1 MKSKYSKTT
10 RQLLDEIRQNQLD
23 ETITAVKN
31 KAKKTGM
38 PYSILKK
45 VYDRGMAAWKGG
57 HRPGATQV
65 QWALAR
71 VNSFVTKSSGTW
83 GGADK
88 DLAKKVRAA
97 EGFEFSVCEKCGGE
111 ECVCEEFEKEN
122 LDEGTMRV
130 SGIKYGSHN
139 EYFKG
144 VIKKELPNLV
154 AKSSPNTSDV
164 ITFSGSK
171 SDLQKLADIAKKR
184 DYRVG
189 DIKEELEE
197 GKMSEIDRMSK
208 DGKSAEE
215 IAKALKLDVKAVK
228 SVLGEAD
235 LSKKQIKMVHKV
247 ADDLPK
253 KGFKDRYGKDKGDAV
268 RFGTA
273 TNMVKKKLGIDE
285 EEDINELT
293 VSMDKVNK
301 AQKIAKKF
309 AGNMTKA
316 VAEIEKIAKGLSDMS
331 FVKQALAKYN
341 EDLEKDDEKQVK
353 DVIKGLKKGSALH
366 AKQAKE
372 LEKQIA
378 DEVELEESSWEK
390 NKDILPPHLKKLFD
404 KDGNLKNPR
413 SQAVFDK
420 MIKDAGGP
428 AGFIKKHK
436 LREDISEAGPCWKG
450 FKQVGMKKKGGKMV
464 PNCVPTEDT
473 DYDFKVLD
481 LEDLDENLDVRYD
494 IKKQGWFDKQ
504 GKRRYLGIGQT
515 NALMKKAL
523 DKAKRTGDFI
533 NPFKMTH
540 GQKAEDLE
548 ERFPRKGDYAV
559 HSQKKGTPIKNIDHF
574 ATKQDAD
581 DFAAKVKKDGGKVSS
596 ITKLEDL
603 DAQPQDKDV
612 KKVKGTQP
620 KKYYKDLKKDT
631 KKKRANFFKNR
642 PGYKKSDDD
651 DDYKAAPGDKEAKT
665 KPSTF
670 TKKFKKM
677 YGEEVLNEFT
687 AAQIKTLEREY
698 APLKGKRMSVDQ
710 LNKMTGMIKKM
721 SKDQLNKLAQASI
734 PFVTSTA
741 KSELVINR
749 GMKWTDFKEDI
760 NEDVEEVVKLKA
772 EIEKLTRE
780 KEELEKR
787 AAAAS
792 QDKSAPIPNPDTGEV
807 PLKVGLAQAILK
819 LKKDAREADKKM
831 KMTGKKIMQMAKEHF
846 MMEDV
851 SDQAKALGLD
861 YMNFGRYGKD
871 GKVTHK
877 SMGGKLQPVKGKDDK
892 KSDKKSKDSDDE
904 SPEAVDKKARKFMSD
919 LEKGN
924 LEDEDGFGLELD
936 FEDEMSF
943 EPIQDKARELGL
955 DDVVQDLEDV
965 GSYVAEMEPEK
976 AEAEF
981 RKVVAK
987 YSGKPDRAVEM
998 AKKSSEAIDMMTD
1011 TEYDMVQPF
1020 LSDLNMTMDMLKKA
1034 VNSDKTSKGFNPE
1047 VIDALQNTR
1056 EIIGDLRDF
1065 AEVGDEDDQELFD
1078 QLDGEI
1084 EYMADDSEDHDEYTK
1099 QSKVI
1104 SSVET
1109 AQKIIKK
1116 LIKRTKDYE
1125 IKEATN
1131 IAKKE
1136 DESQVLT
1143 FRDLKKKLDIS
1154 DIQKILPDKKK
1165 KEMKLSKEKTK
1176 IKIDPEMDISPSAGG
1191 NAQAASNN

>member
-1 MKSKYSKTT
+1 MKSKYTKTT
-10 RQLLDEIRQNQLD
+10 GQLLDEIRQNQID

-97 EGFEFSVCEKCGGE
+97 EEFEFAVCEKCGGE
-111 ECVCEEFEKEN
+111 ECVCEEFEKGN
-122 LDEGTMRV
+122 LD
-130 SGIKYGSHN
+130 
-139 EYFKG
+139 
-144 VIKKELPNLV
+144 
-154 AKSSPNTSDV
+154 
-164 ITFSGSK
+164 
-171 SDLQKLADIAKKR
+171 
-184 DYRVG
+184 
-189 DIKEELEE
+189 E

-208 DGKSAEE
+208 DGKSAQE

-268 RFGTA
+268 RYGTA
-273 TNMVKKKLGIDE
+273 TNMVKKKLGIDKE
-285 EEDINELT
+285 EKEEGFASD
-293 VSMDKVNK
+293 
-301 AQKIAKKF
+301 AQRRAAF
-309 AGNMTKA
+309 ASGYK
-316 VAEIEKIAKGLSDMS
+316 AKG
-331 FVKQALAKYN
+331 KKGKK

-353 DVIKGLKKGSALH
+353 KVIAGLKKASGLH
-366 AKQAKE
+366 AKQAKS
-372 LEKQIA
+372 LEKQIS

-390 NKDILPPHLKKLFD
+390 NKNILPPHLKKLFD
-404 KDGNLKNPR
+404 KDGNLKNPK

-464 PNCVPTEDT
+464 PNCVPTEET

-540 GQKAEDLE
+540 GQKAEDL
-548 ERFPRKGDYAV
+548 
-559 HSQKKGTPIKNIDHF
+559 
-574 ATKQDAD
+574 
-581 DFAAKVKKDGGKVSS
+581 
-596 ITKLEDL
+596 

-631 KKKRANFFKNR
+631 KKKRADFFKNR
-642 PGYKKSDDD
+642 PDYKKSDDD
-651 DDYKAAPGDKEAKT
+651 DDYKAAPGDKTAKT

-677 YGEEVLNEFT
+677 YGEEILNEFT

-698 APLKGKRMSVDQ
+698 APLKGRTMSTAQ

-721 SKDQLNKLAQASI
+721 TKDQLNKLAQASI

-749 GMKWTDFKEDI
+749 GMKWTDFKESMKMK
-760 NEDVEEVVKLKA
+760 NPFKPKEKGEDKDAKIDKL
-772 EIEKLTRE
+772 E
-780 KEELEKR
+780 KENQMLKVKAELEK
-787 AAAAS
+787 AVE
-792 QDKSAPIPNPDTGEV
+792 PNPDTGEV
-807 PLKVGLAQAILK
+807 PLKVGLAQKILK
-819 LKKDAREADKKM
+819 DM
-831 KMTGKKIMQMAKEHF
+831 KSGKKIKMKE
-846 MMEDV
+846 
-851 SDQAKALGLD
+851 
-861 YMNFGRYGKD
+861 KD
-871 GKVTHK
+871 NQN
-877 SMGGKLQPVKGKDDK
+877 LKG
-892 KSDKKSKDSDDE
+892 
-904 SPEAVDKKARKFMSD
+904 
-919 LEKGN
+919 
-924 LEDEDGFGLELD
+924 
-936 FEDEMSF
+936 
-943 EPIQDKARELGL
+943 
-955 DDVVQDLEDV
+955 V
-965 GSYVAEMEPEK
+965 GT
-976 AEAEF
+976 
-981 RKVVAK
+981 
-987 YSGKPDRAVEM
+987 G
-998 AKKSSEAIDMMTD
+998 
-1011 TEYDMVQPF
+1011 
-1020 LSDLNMTMDMLKKA
+1020 
-1034 VNSDKTSKGFNPE
+1034 
-1047 VIDALQNTR
+1047 
-1056 EIIGDLRDF
+1056 
-1065 AEVGDEDDQELFD
+1065 
-1078 QLDGEI
+1078 
-1084 EYMADDSEDHDEYTK
+1084 
-1099 QSKVI
+1099 
-1104 SSVET
+1104 
-1109 AQKIIKK
+1109 
-1116 LIKRTKDYE
+1116 
-1125 IKEATN
+1125 
-1131 IAKKE
+1131 
-1136 DESQVLT
+1136 
-1143 FRDLKKKLDIS
+1143 
-1154 DIQKILPDKKK
+1154 
-1165 KEMKLSKEKTK
+1165 KTK
-1176 IKIDPEMDISPSAGG
+1176 IEIDPKMNISPSAGG
-1191 NAQAASNN
+1191 DAQATSN

>member
-10 RQLLDEIRQNQLD
+10 RQLLDEIRQNQID

-97 EGFEFSVCEKCGGE
+97 EEFEFAVCEKCGGE
-111 ECVCEEFEKEN
+111 ECVCEEFE
-122 LDEGTMRV
+122 
-130 SGIKYGSHN
+130 
-139 EYFKG
+139 
-144 VIKKELPNLV
+144 
-154 AKSSPNTSDV
+154 
-164 ITFSGSK
+164 
-171 SDLQKLADIAKKR
+171 
-184 DYRVG
+184 
-189 DIKEELEE
+189 KEELEE

-301 AQKIAKKF
+301 AQKIAKKM
-309 AGNMTKA
+309 AGNMTGAIK
-316 VAEIEKIAKGLSDMS
+316 EIEKIAKGLSNMS

-341 EDLEKDDEKQVK
+341 EDLEKEEGFASDAQRRAAFASGYKAKGKKGKKEDLEKDDEKQVK
-353 DVIKGLKKGSALH
+353 KVIAGLKKASGLH
-366 AKQAKE
+366 AKQAKS
-372 LEKQIA
+372 LEKQIS

-390 NKDILPPHLKKLFD
+390 NKNILPPHLKKLFD
-404 KDGNLKNPR
+404 KDGNLKNPK

-436 LREDISEAGPCWKG
+436 LREEDLPEACWKG

-540 GQKAEDLE
+540 GQKAEDL
-548 ERFPRKGDYAV
+548 
-559 HSQKKGTPIKNIDHF
+559 
-574 ATKQDAD
+574 
-581 DFAAKVKKDGGKVSS
+581 
-596 ITKLEDL
+596 

-631 KKKRANFFKNR
+631 KKKRADFFKNR

-677 YGEEVLNEFT
+677 YGEEQLNEFT

-698 APLKGKRMSVDQ
+698 APLKGRRMSPEQ

-721 SKDQLNKLAQASI
+721 TKDQLNKLAQASI

-749 GMKWTDFKEDI
+749 GMKWTDFKEGLK
-760 NEDVEEVVKLKA
+760 NESADKETTSATVSKKTDDKEKLKQ
-772 EIEKLTRE
+772 EIDKLE
-780 KEELEKR
+780 KENQLLKVKNLEK
-787 AAAAS
+787 S
-792 QDKSAPIPNPDTGEV
+792 QKTVEPNKDTGEV
-807 PLKVGLAQAILK
+807 PLKVGLAQ
-819 LKKDAREADKKM
+819 
-831 KMTGKKIMQMAKEHF
+831 
-846 MMEDV
+846 
-851 SDQAKALGLD
+851 
-861 YMNFGRYGKD
+861 
-871 GKVTHK
+871 
-877 SMGGKLQPVKGKDDK
+877 
-892 KSDKKSKDSDDE
+892 
-904 SPEAVDKKARKFMSD
+904 
-919 LEKGN
+919 
-924 LEDEDGFGLELD
+924 
-936 FEDEMSF
+936 
-943 EPIQDKARELGL
+943 
-955 DDVVQDLEDV
+955 
-965 GSYVAEMEPEK
+965 
-976 AEAEF
+976 
-981 RKVVAK
+981 
-987 YSGKPDRAVEM
+987 
-998 AKKSSEAIDMMTD
+998 
-1011 TEYDMVQPF
+1011 
-1020 LSDLNMTMDMLKKA
+1020 
-1034 VNSDKTSKGFNPE
+1034 
-1047 VIDALQNTR
+1047 
-1056 EIIGDLRDF
+1056 
-1065 AEVGDEDDQELFD
+1065 
-1078 QLDGEI
+1078 
-1084 EYMADDSEDHDEYTK
+1084 
-1099 QSKVI
+1099 
-1104 SSVET
+1104 
-1109 AQKIIKK
+1109 KIIKDMRDGKKYKMKEKETTK
-1116 LIKRTKDYE
+1116 LKVGTG
-1125 IKEATN
+1125 
-1131 IAKKE
+1131 
-1136 DESQVLT
+1136 
-1143 FRDLKKKLDIS
+1143 
-1154 DIQKILPDKKK
+1154 
-1165 KEMKLSKEKTK
+1165 KTK
-1176 IKIDPEMDISPSAGG
+1176 IEIDPKMDISASAGG